1 MRFTFTST
9 DPSRSFGIDMPY
21 QDILNLKDSSNLI
34 IRLEDYISNFTKAL
48 PEIKRVVFNERATI
62 ILWADGDKTV
72 VKLGHG
78 EVNDPEKGM
87 AMAICKKVLGN
98 TGSYYEIFKKWLPAD
113 TEVTE

>member
-1 MRFTFTST
+1 MRLTFTSD
-9 DPSRSFGIDMPY
+9 DPMKLFDINIPY
-21 QDILNLKDSSNLI
+21 EDWISLEDYSNLI

-72 VKLGHG
+72 VKLGKE

-98 TGSYYEIFKKWLPAD
+98 TGSYYEIFKKWLPD
-113 TEVTE
+113 NTEVTE

>member
-1 MRFTFTST
+1 MKLIY
-9 DPSRSFGIDMPY
+9 PSSVPMMSFEL
-21 QDILNLKDSSNLI
+21 DIPCQVLLNLEDSSNLI
-34 IRLEDYISNFTKAL
+34 LRLEDYISNSTKAL

-72 VKLGHG
+72 VKLGQG

-98 TGSYYEIFKKWLPAD
+98 TGSYYETFKKWLPAN

>member
-1 MRFTFTST
+1 MRFTFTSA
-9 DPSRSFGIDMPY
+9 DPIMPFGIDMSY
-21 QDILNLKDSSNLI
+21 QDILNLEDSSNLI
-34 IRLEDYISNFTKAL
+34 RRLEDDISNFTKAL

-62 ILWADGDKTV
+62 ILWSDGDKTV
-72 VKLGHG
+72 VKLGQG

-98 TGSYYEIFKKWLPAD
+98 TGSYYETFKKWLPDD

>member
-1 MRFTFTST
+1 MKLIF
-9 DPSRSFGIDMPY
+9 PSRVPMMSYELDISD
-21 QDILNLKDSSNLI
+21 QDLLSLEDSSNLI
-34 IRLEDYISNFTKAL
+34 LRLEDYISNFTKSL
-48 PEIKRVVFNERATI
+48 PEIKRVVFNGRATI

-72 VKLGHG
+72 VKLGQG

-98 TGSYYEIFKKWLPAD
+98 TGSYYEIFKKWLPAN